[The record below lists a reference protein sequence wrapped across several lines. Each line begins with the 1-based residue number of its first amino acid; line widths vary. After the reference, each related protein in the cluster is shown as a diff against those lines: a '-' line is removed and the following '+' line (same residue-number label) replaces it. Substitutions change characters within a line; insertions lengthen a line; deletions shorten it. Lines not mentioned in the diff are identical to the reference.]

1 MKQHSKHGSIGRSVA
16 RAVFDKRV
24 SRKGQRNVEVHLS
37 EPELAAI
44 AQAAADMAFR
54 LVTKEAERPGHDNEC
69 H

>member
-1 MKQHSKHGSIGRSVA
+1 MKQHPKHDSIGRSVA

-44 AQAAADMAFR
+44 AQAAADMALR
-54 LVTKEAERPGHDNEC
+54 GSEAPKAERLPQ
-69 H
+69 